1 MSRYTSDNY
10 SSRYYASTKPIIHDA
25 RYDAKYSSR
34 SSSSDSHGS
43 YFSRSTAEY
52 SGRSNT
58 GYCGSSN
65 DSKHKYRVPD
75 NGNTA
80 ASQSSR
86 QSTNDASTDWHYV
99 SSTRGGNADTVN
111 HYQGR
116 YDANEP
122 RASEATHAE
131 THRSHKSSSHK
142 SSSHKSSS
150 GSHSHSHSHRKH

>member
-10 SSRYYASTKPIIHDA
+10 TSGYYASTKPIIHDA

-34 SSSSDSHGS
+34 NSSSDSHGS
-43 YFSRSTAEY
+43 YFSRSSAEY
-52 SGRSNT
+52 SGRSNA

-80 ASQSSR
+80 PSQSSR
-86 QSTNDASTDWHYV
+86 QSTNDASTDRHYV
-99 SSTRGGNADTVN
+99 SSTRGSNADTVN

-122 RASEATHAE
+122 RASEATRSE
-131 THRSHKSSSHK
+131 THRSHK

-150 GSHSHSHSHRKH
+150 GSHSHSHSHSHRKH